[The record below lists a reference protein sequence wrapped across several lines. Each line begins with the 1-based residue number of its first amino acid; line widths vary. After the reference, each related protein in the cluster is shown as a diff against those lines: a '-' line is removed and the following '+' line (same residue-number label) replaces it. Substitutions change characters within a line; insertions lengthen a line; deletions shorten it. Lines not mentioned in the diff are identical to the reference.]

1 MIRTLLASILLL
13 LSSLAYAGQIIY
25 TVAGADLEASNI
37 VVIFINDAPTVIH
50 TVETSG
56 KDVTVSFTDVPAGRY
71 TIRAE
76 IYDNRAGLLF
86 ETDEVLV
93 SINER

>member
-50 TVETSG
+50 TVEATG
-56 KDVTVSFTDVPAGRY
+56 EDVTVSFTDVPAGNY

-76 IYDNRAGLLF
+76 IYDNRAGLLY

-93 SINER
+93 SINE